1 MVGIKQ
7 TAALACERKRT
18 AHMNGIRRRMAL
30 PVLFILVVS
39 ACSYTTPPLGRGL
52 PRDFVPT
59 PDFDRR
65 VKERFPVGSDESK
78 LIAELHDEQFATTEI
93 KDPSSPYRL
102 SALYVAQ
109 GIACR
114 ESWRVRWK
122 AEQGRIVEIEGWYSG
137 NICL

>member
-1 MVGIKQ
+1 MEGTRRKM
-7 TAALACERKRT
+7 TLA
-18 AHMNGIRRRMAL
+18 
-30 PVLFILVVS
+30 VLCAFGVS

-78 LIAELHDEQFATTEI
+78 LIAELHDERFATTETQ
-93 KDPSSPYRL
+93 DPSSPYRF

-122 AEQGRIVEIEGWYSG
+122 AEQGRIVEIEGWYG
-137 NICL
+137 PIGCLPSMPNNSRS